1 MNPFPEFK
9 PQPVFEDY
17 VRYETRRQFFRRGAS
32 LLGTAALAALAP
44 NLLFAEDKKSA
55 AAGDA
60 KKMLRA
66 IGPHFPPKA
75 KRVIYLHMVGGPSQL
90 DLYDYKPKLG
100 DVPFRFFYSTMLGI
114 ELFLWGL
121 GHGERGIQAYTPK
134 LLEQTPAG
142 ISVTPLAIKMGRVS
156 YL

>member
-17 VRYETRRQFFRRGAS
+17 VRYETRRQFFKRGAS

-100 DVPFRFFYSTMLGI
+100 DFFDKDLPDSVRMGQRITTMTSGQKRLPVAPSK
-114 ELFLWGL
+114 W
-121 GHGERGIQAYTPK
+121 
-134 LLEQTPAG
+134 LLE
-142 ISVTPLAIKMGRVS
+142 
-156 YL
+156 